1 MRRARENMNEDDYVV
16 GNNERSEATRELEA
30 FRLVIAVC
38 LIAIVYLD
46 SKCSNFV
53 EQVEGET

>member
-30 FRLVIAVC
+30 FRLAIAVC
-38 LIAIVYLD
+38 LSLFIWILNVLIL
-46 SKCSNFV
+46 
-53 EQVEGET
+53 